1 VFSVVTGAEAGGSV
15 IPEAVAME
23 IATEEVEVVVPVAE
37 VTEGAAPDP
46 EAPVAHKVITRIHV
60 DVLPESS
67 TDVVV
72 QLPEI
77 QDAKPIHSAP
87 IAEATTTSHDG
98 LELLADDLV
107 DPTIVARNLESMRR
121 TEL

>member
-1 VFSVVTGAEAGGSV
+1 
-15 IPEAVAME
+15 ME
-23 IATEEVEVVVPVAE
+23 TATEEVEVVVPVAE
-37 VTEGAAPDP
+37 VTEGAAPDS
-46 EAPVAHKVITRIHV
+46 EAPVALEVITGIHV

-87 IAEATTTSHDG
+87 MAEATTTSRDG

-107 DPTIVARNLESMRR
+107 DRTTVARNLESMCR